1 MSNFLG
7 YYDFEFERSR
17 RDGLALRLAVYENPN
32 LADNSSTVWGQI
44 EYKNSADAFTD
55 NVAFEC
61 TANGSTKSWTRNLTF
76 AKTSEWT
83 NYDSGMVELN
93 TKNTY
98 LHNSDGT
105 GTFTLSCVLKTD
117 ETTLLSYYRTVA
129 SVTATGTLT
138 PIDQTAPVINGVSV
152 TADRYGG
159 NAKMYL
165 SASHGAY
172 SITTVALK
180 ITGMTYAQAVAH
192 AHSYT
197 HDGYAVRGQY
207 NGSTDGT
214 NYGTTYTVTVNGGN
228 FDCTV
233 PLYYTGD
240 NPLTSGGRYDY
251 TLTVTAENGKTATI
265 SGILAVAQKVTGIVL
280 SDESLTLAVGESET
294 LEYSVLPAD
303 AQLKGVFFTS
313 SDNEIASVSE
323 DGTVAAVSEGTCIVT
338 AISEDRGRSGTDVFS
353 ASLTVTVAAD
363 TDGFPQLSTTDY
375 LGVVEI
381 TRLAAACVWL
391 AERLDKTEEMREVVC
406 TGRAHNVTDIRTI
419 FETLEH
425 NCAALAEREEQPILR
440 RNDNWYEIVN
450 GWIDTL
456 NGLYNSISN

>member
-1 MSNFLG
+1 MSKFLG
-7 YYDFEFERSR
+7 YYGFEFERSR
-17 RDGLALRLAVYENPN
+17 HDGFSLRLAIYENPN

-44 EYKNSADAFTD
+44 EYKNTGDAFTD
-55 NVAFEC
+55 NVALEC

-76 AKTSEWT
+76 AETSEWT
-83 NYDSGMVELN
+83 NCDRYMVELK
-93 TKNTY
+93 TKNTF

-105 GTFTLSCVLKTD
+105 GTFTISCVLKTD
-117 ETTLLSYYRTVA
+117 ETTILSYYRTVA
-129 SVTATGTLT
+129 SATATGALT
-138 PIDQTAPVINGVSV
+138 PIDQTAPVISGASV

-165 SASHGAY
+165 SASHAAY
-172 SITTVALK
+172 SITTAALK

-197 HDGYAVRGQY
+197 HEGYAVRGQY
-207 NGSTDGT
+207 NGSTDGAS
-214 NYGTTYTVTVNGGN
+214 YGTTYTVTVNGKS

-240 NPLTSGGRYDY
+240 NPLTSGGRYPF
-251 TLTVTAENGKTATI
+251 TLTVTAENGKTATL
-265 SGILAVAQKVTGIVL
+265 GGTLAVAQKVTGIAL
-280 SDESLTLAVGESET
+280 SDESITLALGDTAE

-303 AQLKGVFFTS
+303 AQLKGVIFTT
-313 SDNEIASVSE
+313 SDGDIASVSE
-323 DGTVAAVSEGTCIVT
+323 DGIVAAVSEGTCVVT
-338 AISEDRGRSGTDVFS
+338 ITSEDKGRSGTDIFA

-381 TRLAAACVWL
+381 TRLAAACAWL
-391 AERLDKTEEMREVVC
+391 AERLDKTDEMQEVAC
-406 TGRAHNVTDIRTI
+406 TGRAHEVTDIRTI
-419 FETLEH
+419 LETLEH

-440 RNDNWYEIVN
+440 RNDNWYELVN

-456 NGLYNSISN
+456 NGLRNSISN